1 MTISPATHAISI
13 NPYNGERLSALPW
26 STAQDIEQALQLAA
40 VGFRDWK
47 QTTVAY
53 RAQKL
58 RDIGQALRVRGEEM
72 AQCITRE
79 MGKPIKQARA
89 EVAKSA
95 ALCDWYAEH
104 GPAML
109 DAEPTQVENQQ
120 AVIEYRPLGTIL
132 AVMPWNFPLWQVLR
146 GAVPILLAG
155 NGYLLKPAPNVT
167 GCAKII
173 SQVFTDAA
181 IPVGVYGW
189 LNADNQGVS
198 TLINDARIVAVT
210 VTGSVRAG
218 AAIGAQAGAA
228 LKKCVLELGGSDPF
242 IVLNDADLDLAV
254 QAAVAGRYQ
263 NSGQVCAAAKRF
275 ILEEGIAECFTE
287 RFVAAAAALKQ
298 GDPLAEEC
306 ELGPMARAD
315 LRDELHQQVQATIA
329 EGAQLRLGGEKLSG
343 AGNFYPATVLTNV
356 TPEMTAFRE
365 ELFGPVAAIA
375 VAKSAEHALELANNS
390 DFGLSATLFT
400 ADEARALEMTARL
413 ECGGVFING
422 FSASDAR
429 VAFGGVKKSGFGRE
443 LSHFGLH
450 EFCNVQTVWK
460 NRR

>member
-1 MTISPATHAISI
+1 
-13 NPYNGERLSALPW
+13 
-26 STAQDIEQALQLAA
+26 
-40 VGFRDWK
+40 
-47 QTTVAY
+47 
-53 RAQKL
+53 
-58 RDIGQALRVRGEEM
+58 
-72 AQCITRE
+72 
-79 MGKPIKQARA
+79 
-89 EVAKSA
+89 
-95 ALCDWYAEH
+95 
-104 GPAML
+104 
-109 DAEPTQVENQQ
+109 
-120 AVIEYRPLGTIL
+120 
-132 AVMPWNFPLWQVLR
+132 
-146 GAVPILLAG
+146 
-155 NGYLLKPAPNVT
+155 
-167 GCAKII
+167 
-173 SQVFTDAA
+173 
-181 IPVGVYGW
+181 
-189 LNADNQGVS
+189 
-198 TLINDARIVAVT
+198 
-210 VTGSVRAG
+210 
-218 AAIGAQAGAA
+218 
-228 LKKCVLELGGSDPF
+228 
-242 IVLNDADLDLAV
+242 
-254 QAAVAGRYQ
+254 
-263 NSGQVCAAAKRF
+263 
-275 ILEEGIAECFTE
+275 
-287 RFVAAAAALKQ
+287 
-298 GDPLAEEC
+298 
-306 ELGPMARAD
+306 MARAD